1 MLQSQEETKKY
12 TRKPMLGR
20 EEVWK
25 AQSLKMLKNW
35 EQSEEGKRR
44 RQYEGENGQNQK
56 EIN

>member
-1 MLQSQEETKKY
+1 MLQFQEETKKY
-12 TRKPMLGR
+12 TRNPMLGR